1 MTNCDQAKW
10 AYFFGQFQG
19 VLYLSYIIRRR
30 LSSATSLSFE
40 KTFLASYKKIRQ
52 RSQRRITYQNTNI
65 VVLAFFMPDV

>member
-1 MTNCDQAKW
+1 MTNCDQAMW
-10 AYFFGQFQG
+10 TYFLGQFQS
-19 VLYLSYIIRRR
+19 VLYLSYIIRCR

-40 KTFLASYKKIRQ
+40 KTFRTSYKKIRQ